1 MHRFRDLKGREWALE
16 ANFGSYGRVKAATGV
31 KLYDIATENR
41 ECLSQL
47 TDVLTLGQVLWSMVE
62 PQAQAAGVGPEDFA
76 GAFDGD
82 VIESAYN
89 ALLDEMLFFCPT
101 RQRKVLEVAVKKV
114 REVEARAA
122 TVVDGKLEE
131 FEQEIDRALDQ
142 LTHGFLGTSLP
153 ESSEST
159 PANGHS
165 ESCLTPLVGGSE
177 KTGTTPVPCSPRS
190 RKSTATP
197 RSEADHTTQQNSTRC
212 VSKQTRRRSR

>member
-1 MHRFRDLKGREWALE
+1 MQRFRDRKGREWTLE

-41 ECLSQL
+41 ECLTQL
-47 TDVLTLGQVLWSMVE
+47 TDVLILGQVLWSMVE
-62 PQAQAAGVGPEDFA
+62 PQAQAIGVSPEDFA

-82 VIESAYN
+82 VIETAYN

-101 RQRKVLEVAVKKV
+101 RQRKVLEVAVRKV

-122 TVVDGKLEE
+122 TVVDGKLEK

-142 LTHGFLGTSLP
+142 LTHGFLDTSLP

-159 PANGHS
+159 RENGRS
-165 ESCLTPLVGGSE
+165 ESFSTPHADARE
-177 KTGTTPVPCSPRS
+177 KTGITPVPCSPRS
-190 RKSTATP
+190 QKSTATQ
-197 RSEADHTTQQNSTRC
+197 RSEAGHTTLQSCTPC
-212 VSKQTRRRSR
+212 VSKPTRRRSK